1 MRGDRILYWGESTGF
16 SGGIERYA
24 AQTAEVLRRGGFR
37 VDWCGSG
44 AGRDEARF
52 RAAFDAV
59 LTPEEALARSGEYR
73 LAALHKIP
81 AYEMLTALRRAF
93 GEKLVF
99 WAHDHDL
106 YCPRHHYY
114 TPFGRVNCRRA
125 YAPLR
130 CGICCRIT
138 RPGNWSGLRRR
149 HTAILRELSAHRAV
163 VLSEFMKQN
172 LLRNGFAA
180 ASVRRLPPV
189 VEGAAAAVPPS
200 VAPAG
205 SGVPLRILY
214 LGQLIRG
221 KGVDLLLEAL
231 RFLAIPWRLR
241 IVGDGDD
248 RAMLE
253 AAAARCGFAERV
265 EFTGWRSDPRRFFAD
280 CDAAVF
286 PSRWQEPFG
295 LSGAEAQAHGVPVVG
310 FDVGGV
316 REWLADGETGFA
328 VPALDVRAM
337 AAKLELLGRDPALAR
352 RLGAAGREQMR
363 ERFSPERFSASME
376 LLLREAER

>member
-1 MRGDRILYWGESTGF
+1 MKGVSILYWGETTGF
-16 SGGIERYA
+16 AGGIERYA
-24 AQTAEVLRRGGFR
+24 AQTAAVLRSRGCR
-37 VDWCGSG
+37 VDWCGV
-44 AGRDEARF
+44 ADGRDAELF
-52 RAAFDAV
+52 RRSFDAV
-59 LTPEEALARSGEYR
+59 LAPAEALARSGEYR

-81 AYEMLTALRRAF
+81 SRETLVALREAF
-93 GEKLVF
+93 GDRLVF

-130 CGICCRIT
+130 CGLCARVT
-138 RPGNWSGLRRR
+138 RPANWSKLRPG

-163 VLSEFMKQN
+163 VLSDFMKEN

-180 ASVRRLPPV
+180 EAVSLVPPV
-189 VEGAAAAVPPS
+189 VEGAPEVPSAALP
-200 VAPAG
+200 APG
-205 SGVPLRILY
+205 TPLRILY

-231 RFLAIPWRLR
+231 RLLTVPWRAS
-241 IVGDGDD
+241 IVGDGGD
-248 RAMLE
+248 RGMLE
-253 AAAARCGFAERV
+253 AAAARYGIADLV
-265 EFTGWRSDPRRFFAD
+265 GFTGWRSDPEKFFAE
-280 CDAAVF
+280 CDVAVF

-295 LSGAEAQAHGVPVVG
+295 LSGAEAQAHGIPVVG

-316 REWLADGETGFA
+316 REWLADGETGYA

-337 AAKLELLGRDPALAR
+337 AAKLDLLGRDPALAR

-363 ERFSPERFSASME
+363 EKFAPERFLEAME
-376 LLLREAER
+376 QLLRSVTP